1 MPETFPDDQANTPKN
16 KPAAAYI
23 VPVLVSFLG
32 CVLVGQLIL
41 MTVPLT
47 ALNKV
52 SGRIS
57 RLDTVII
64 SYTHHKYSGS
74 TPNYGLA
81 ITLSNNQSFR
91 IQEID
96 GMADLD
102 GVLKKG
108 DFVTI
113 YYPPLLLKIVS
124 ATLARD
130 VSQVERGGQVLYSW
144 KRQQS
149 RGWYFVVF
157 LAVITGLFYWMM
169 VYIRNFLKTKKLK

>member
-1 MPETFPDDQANTPKN
+1 MPSTFSDDQANTPKD
-16 KPAAAYI
+16 KRTYI
-23 VPVLVSFLG
+23 APVLVGFLG
-32 CVLVGQLIL
+32 CVLVGQIIL
-41 MTVPLT
+41 MVVPLT

-52 SGRIS
+52 SGRIT

-64 SYTHHKYSGS
+64 SYTHHKFSGS

-81 ITLSNNQSFR
+81 ITLNNSQSFK

-96 GMADLD
+96 GLSDLD

-108 DFVTI
+108 DYVTI

-144 KRQQS
+144 KGQQS